1 MTGHRREAVGYLR
14 IEHEM
19 SERRACGAVELSRS
33 VYRYKPLCRGDEAI
47 VDALSEIVRKR
58 PELGFWKC
66 CDILRMDGHGWNHK
80 RVYRIYC
87 RMGLNKRRKHK
98 RRLPARDP
106 RPLAVPESV
115 NQCWSA
121 DFMSDAL
128 ADGRRFRTFN
138 VIDDHRRAGLEIEI
152 GLNIGSRS
160 VIRVLD
166 RLAELHGPPRRL
178 RLDNGP
184 EFTSLAV
191 ADWAERNQ
199 VELDFIKPGRPM
211 QNGYIERFNRT
222 YREAVLDMYIFESLE
237 QVRELTAD
245 WIDFYN
251 HRRPHDS
258 LGGSPPRSSCGQV
271 PLNPETPI

>member
-1 MTGHRREAVGYLR
+1 
-14 IEHEM
+14 
-19 SERRACGAVELSRS
+19 
-33 VYRYKPLCRGDEAI
+33 
-47 VDALSEIVRKR
+47 
-58 PELGFWKC
+58 
-66 CDILRMDGHGWNHK
+66 
-80 RVYRIYC
+80 
-87 RMGLNKRRKHK
+87 
-98 RRLPARDP
+98 
-106 RPLAVPESV
+106 
-115 NQCWSA
+115 
-121 DFMSDAL
+121 MSDAL

-152 GLNIGSRS
+152 GLNIGSQS

-166 RLAELHGPPRRL
+166 RLAELHGLPKRL

-184 EFTSLAV
+184 EFTSIAV

-222 YREAVLDMYIFESLE
+222 FREAVLDMYIFESLE
-237 QVRELTAD
+237 QVRELTAE

-251 HRRPHDS
+251 NRRPHDS
-258 LGGSPPRSSCGQV
+258 LGGSPPRSSCGLV